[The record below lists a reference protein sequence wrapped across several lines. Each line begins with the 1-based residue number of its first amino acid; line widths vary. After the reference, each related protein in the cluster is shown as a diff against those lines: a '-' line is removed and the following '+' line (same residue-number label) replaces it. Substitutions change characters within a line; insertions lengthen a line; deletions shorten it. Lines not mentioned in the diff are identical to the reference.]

1 MKKEIYL
8 AGGCFWGL
16 EKYLQNVPGVFLTEV
31 GYANGTTPNPTYE
44 EVCYKNTG
52 HAETVKVV
60 YEDSEIS
67 LSFLLELY
75 YDVIDPLSLN
85 RQGNDSGTQYRTG
98 IYFTNPEDERIILA
112 SVKKLQEKYK
122 EKVAIEIE
130 PLKNYYKAEE
140 YHQKYLDKNPNGYCH
155 IRRDKFDQAKKAKDP
170 ADRYVKKSRE
180 ELKKSL
186 NSIQFEV
193 TQNSGT
199 EPPFRNTYYD
209 LFDEGI
215 YVDVTT
221 GEPLFIST
229 DKFESGCGW
238 PSFSRPI
245 DDELIKEVADRSHSM
260 LRREVRSRTGD
271 AHLGHV
277 FTDGPKERGGLRY
290 CINSAS
296 LRFISK
302 EHMEQEG
309 YGEYLKLFEKI

>member
-16 EKYLQNVPGVFLTEV
+16 EKYLENVPGVLLTEV
-31 GYANGTTPNPTYE
+31 GYANGSTSNPTYE

-60 YEDSEIS
+60 YEDREIS
-67 LSFLLELY
+67 LSFLLEIY

-98 IYFTNPEDERIILA
+98 IYFTDPEDEKIILE

-130 PLKNYYKAEE
+130 LLKNYHRAEE

-170 ADRYVKKSRE
+170 ASRYVKKSRE

-186 NSIQFEV
+186 NSLQFEV
-193 TQNSGT
+193 TQNSET
-199 EPPFRNTYYD
+199 EPPFRNAYYD
-209 LFDEGI
+209 FFDEGI

-221 GEPLFIST
+221 GEPLFMSA

-245 DDELIKEVADRSHSM
+245 DDDLVKEITDRSHGM
-260 LRREVRSRTGD
+260 LRREVRSSTGD

-277 FTDGPKERGGLRY
+277 FTDGPKDRGGLRY

-296 LRFISK
+296 LRFIPK
-302 EHMEQEG
+302 ERMEQEG
-309 YGEYLKLFEKI
+309 YGDYLKLFEKL